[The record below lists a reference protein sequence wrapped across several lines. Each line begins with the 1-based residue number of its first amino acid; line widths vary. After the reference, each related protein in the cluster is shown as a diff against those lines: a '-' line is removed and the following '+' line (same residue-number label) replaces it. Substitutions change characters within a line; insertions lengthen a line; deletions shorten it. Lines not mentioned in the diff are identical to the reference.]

1 MNSLG
6 TAVYQITTQC
16 RWVCSSGGFT

>member
-6 TAVYQITTQC
+6 TAVNHAQM
-16 RWVCSSGGFT
+16 